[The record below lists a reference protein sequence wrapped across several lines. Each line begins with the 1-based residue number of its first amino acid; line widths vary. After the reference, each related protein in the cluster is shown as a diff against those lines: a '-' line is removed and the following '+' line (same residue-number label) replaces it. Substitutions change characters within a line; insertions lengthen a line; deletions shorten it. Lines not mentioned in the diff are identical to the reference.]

1 MSATL
6 PTAALPLFDR
16 LCPEAAGLVSGAGL
30 TSARGD
36 RLDARGLQASLAR
49 DLARL
54 LGTRSPLDSA
64 EHARRDLSVIDYGLP
79 DLTALWPRS
88 SDDRARLQQAVLH
101 AITDLEP
108 RLLQPRVQVGT
119 DPTAPQRLRLTIEA
133 AVRLGLQL
141 HRVGFDLAIEPGRIV
156 AGSA

>member
-16 LCPEAAGLVSGAGL
+16 LCPEAAGLGSGVGQAMP
-30 TSARGD
+30 RGD

-54 LGTRSPLDSA
+54 LGTRSPLGSA
-64 EHARRDLSVIDYGLP
+64 EHARRSLSVIDYGLP

-88 SDDRARLQQAVLH
+88 GDDRVRLQQAVLH

-108 RLLQPRVQVGT
+108 RLLHPQVQVGD

-141 HRVGFDLAIEPGRIV
+141 HRVGFDLAVEPGRSV
-156 AGSA
+156 AGST

>member
-1 MSATL
+1 MSPTL

-16 LCPEAAGLVSGAGL
+16 LCPEAAGLGPGVVSAMPG
-30 TSARGD
+30 GD

-64 EHARRDLSVIDYGLP
+64 EHARRSLSVVDYGLP

-88 SDDRARLQQAVLH
+88 GDDRLRLQQAVLH

-108 RLLQPRVQVGT
+108 RLQHPRVQVST
-119 DPTAPQRLRLTIEA
+119 DPAAPQRLRLTIEA
-133 AVRLGLQL
+133 AVQMGLQL
-141 HRVGFDLAIEPGRIV
+141 HRVGFDLAVEPGRLV